1 MQHCNANST
10 CFGLLIKL
18 GMKRFILILLFV
30 FTSALTFAD
39 HLAGGSISY
48 TNIGDR
54 KWQITLK
61 IIANCPTAFA
71 FCRPEACP
79 VMVMVKPSLQ
89 LNPPGS
95 ETTVS
100 PSSIT
105 INLTKVN
112 IEDINQV
119 EVNQLGVIAKNN
131 CTNMGQQTAG
141 FQNPSWEVYTF
152 EGVLDMSM
160 PSLNNS
166 ACKYWD
172 ITYSDAARLYPSI
185 TSFDANAASFA
196 LKTTLNIYHQSSVAN
211 GLKSNSPQLKNHPLF
226 RAYAGNQIFYNP
238 AAIDKD
244 GDSLSYFVGQAYSQ
258 QNLPMT
264 YAAPFSNTYP
274 FPLNQTAEPHIS
286 YPQGINPYLIMD
298 GATGTLSF
306 NPVNNSAN
314 SLIGSVVIGI
324 KQWSKD
330 SLGAP
335 LLVGIQEY
343 EFPVMV
349 VNNQGNNGII
359 LKNTE
364 AVNNSFKTAYT
375 MLPTDTLVVNITAK
389 DPDISSTSTRTDTT
403 KIIQVFMSD
412 SVNTTITHINGTSAE
427 DAIAIKYTP
436 GMAKLN
442 TTQTFTVL
450 AVDNNFPMQMS
461 SRQFKVRVVDG
472 VASANIAKTT
482 DNCGQ
487 VTISYY
493 NPVNVNNV
501 VWNVSTI
508 PNQYNL
514 LPNQVLTYTSSAPIK
529 LPAFN
534 ATGKYLVRLTIF
546 RKEPE
551 NASPVFVYDTIT
563 VTKQTYQNPV
573 KDTAVCANSPVAF
586 TILPGNYL
594 WTARHKEQQFD
605 TTGNIFNDTVYANT
619 VYYVSGTVTDS
630 AYAGCVLFDT
640 ATVWVQ
646 TTPETHLNTT
656 YALCNNAQ
664 VILKATAHNTNTVA
678 YVWSNNLTDSVI
690 TVNQTGTYWVT
701 LTNVQNGCTLTKT
714 VQVIGGSLVNLTVPK
729 NVTACQN
736 DSVKLYANGAE
747 NYVWEELINGNRVVV
762 SNDLAYLFKAN
773 QSKQI
778 YVLGTSNNTMYC
790 PNHDTVFVEVTPK
803 PNLTIS
809 GLATIKSN
817 DTTTFTIPPNPQYQ
831 ITWSTPR
838 GSILYSNDTMAKI
851 TWDIHGFDTLS
862 VAAYQTNCGTLK
874 QNKQVTVLHVDGF
887 NTMQLK
893 SKIKIYPNP
902 ANGYVNIDFD
912 DVNEP
917 IELNVF
923 NNTMQQVLPTYVLD
937 NKQSNY
943 QLPVKTLTNGL
954 YFIKLSG
961 KQQSL
966 FYKIVIAN

>member
-10 CFGLLIKL
+10 CFESLIII
-18 GMKRFILILLFV
+18 GMKRLCLVLLFV
-30 FTSALTFAD
+30 LTYHFGYST
-39 HLAGGSISY
+39 HFYGGNIEY
-48 TNIGDR
+48 TNIGNR
-54 KWQITLK
+54 KWTVTLRIISDCVYPTGVCSSFNNCTMGIT
-61 IIANCPTAFA
+61 A
-71 FCRPEACP
+71 RPNP
-79 VMVMVKPSLQ
+79 L
-89 LNPPGS
+89 LNPIGA
-95 ETTVS
+95 TAT
-100 PSSIT
+100 PSSISA
-105 INLTKVN
+105 ILTLIK
-112 IEDINQV
+112 IEDINKI
-119 EVNQLGVIAKNN
+119 EVLQLGSIAKNY
-131 CTNMGQQTAG
+131 CTNLGQQTAG
-141 FQNPSWEVYTF
+141 NQNPSWEVYTF
-152 EGVLDMSM
+152 EGVLDMST
-160 PSLNNS
+160 PLLNNTN
-166 ACKYWD
+166 CIYWD
-172 ITYSDAARLYPSI
+172 IAYESATRSPNLLNIAF
-185 TSFDANAASFA
+185 TSQFA
-196 LKTTLNIYHQSSVAN
+196 IKSTLNIFHKSTVN
-211 GLKSNSPQLKNHPLF
+211 EGLKCNSVKINGPYLF
-226 RAYAGNQIFYNP
+226 RVSAGDVITYNS
-238 AAIDKD
+238 AATDLD
-244 GDSLSYFVGQAYSQ
+244 NDSLNYFIGQSY
-258 QNLPMT
+258 QNYTTPVS

-364 AVNNSFKTAYT
+364 ALNNSFKTAYT

-389 DPDISSTSTRTDTT
+389 DPDISSSSNRTDTS

-412 SVNTTITHINGTSAE
+412 SANTTITHINGTSAE

-493 NPVNVNNV
+493 NPINVKNV

-508 PNQYNL
+508 PNQYSL
-514 LPNQVLTYTSSAPIK
+514 LPNQVLSYTSSAPIK

-534 ATGKYLVRLTIF
+534 AIGKYLVRLTIY

-551 NASPVFVYDTIT
+551 NASPIFVYDTIT
-563 VTKQTYQNPV
+563 VTKKTYQNPI

-594 WTARHKEQQFD
+594 WTARHKELQFD
-605 TTGNIFNDTVYANT
+605 TTGNTFNDTVYANT

-630 AYAGCVLFDT
+630 AYVGCVLFDT

-664 VILKATAHNTNTVA
+664 VTLKATAHNTNTVA

-690 TVNQTGTYWVT
+690 SVNQTGTYWVT
-701 LTNVQNGCTLTKT
+701 LTNVQNGCALTKT
-714 VQVIGGSLVNLTVPK
+714 VQIIGGSLVNLTVTK

-778 YVLGTSNNTMYC
+778 YVIGTSNNTMYC
-790 PNHDTVFVEVTPK
+790 PNHDTVFVHVIPQA
-803 PNLTIS
+803 NLT
-809 GLATIKSN
+809 
-817 DTTTFTIPPNPQYQ
+817 Q
-831 ITWSTPR
+831 ITGNTNPLYNTVVTYHIDSNPNYTITWQVTGGQLQSSTQTTATVLWNVVGI
-838 GSILYSNDTMAKI
+838 GSIRATAKNNNCADVSI
-851 TWDIHGFDTLS
+851 IQNIHVFP
-862 VAAYQTNCGTLK
+862 
-874 QNKQVTVLHVDGF
+874 VDGIDELNMF
-887 NTMQLK
+887 AKVL
-893 SKIKIYPNP
+893 IYPNP
-902 ANGYVNIDFD
+902 ANEFINLDFTSINKS
-912 DVNEP
+912 VT
-917 IELNVF
+917 ITL
-923 NNTMQQVLPTYVLD
+923 LD
-937 NKQSNY
+937 NTLKELYTQT
-943 QLPVKTLTNGL
+943 VKTTNNIHQLNTQSLSTGF
-954 YFIKLSG
+954 YFIKITSG
-961 KQQSL
+961 GHSKL
-966 FYKIVIAN
+966 YKVALVK

>member
-1 MQHCNANST
+1 MQHCNANNT
-10 CFGLLIKL
+10 CFDLLIKL
-18 GMKRFILILLFV
+18 SMKRFILILLFV
-30 FTSALTFAD
+30 FTSTLSFAD
-39 HLAGGSISY
+39 HLLGANLSY
-48 TNIGDR
+48 TNIGNR
-54 KWQITLK
+54 KWKITLK
-61 IIANCPTAFA
+61 VTTNCNSSPALCNNNYCTPAIT
-71 FCRPEACP
+71 
-79 VMVMVKPSLQ
+79 VKPNQQ
-89 LNPPGS
+89 LNPPGA
-95 ETTVS
+95 EHTIS
-100 PSSIT
+100 PRSYT
-105 INLTKVN
+105 IYLTKVS
-112 IEDINQV
+112 IED
-119 EVNQLGVIAKNN
+119 VNQLEVKQLGPIAKNN
-131 CTNMGQQTAG
+131 CTNMGQQVAG
-141 FQNPSWEVYTF
+141 FQNPGWEIYTF
-152 EGVLDMSM
+152 EGVLDLGT
-160 PSLNNS
+160 PLLDNTI
-166 ACKYWD
+166 CKYWD
-172 ITYSDAARLYPSI
+172 IGYLGDTRYYGLMTNVESESSLYI
-185 TSFDANAASFA
+185 Q
-196 LKTTLNIYHQSSVAN
+196 TTFNIYHKSTIAE
-211 GLKSNSPQLKNHPLF
+211 GLKCNSPQIKNHPLF
-226 RAYAGNQIFYNP
+226 RAYSGNQIFYNP

-244 GDSLSYFVGQAYSQ
+244 GDSLNYFVGQVY
-258 QNLPMT
+258 PMS
-264 YAAPFSNTYP
+264 YIAPFSNTYP

-306 NPVNNSAN
+306 NPINNSAN
-314 SLIGSVVIGI
+314 NLIGCVAIGI

-412 SVNTTITHINGTSAE
+412 SANTTITHINGTSAE

-436 GMAKLN
+436 GLAKLN

-605 TTGNIFNDTVYANT
+605 TTGNTFNDTVYANT

-664 VILKATAHNTNTVA
+664 VTLKATAHNTNTVA
-678 YVWSNNLTDSVI
+678 YVWNNNLTDSVI
-690 TVNQTGTYWVT
+690 TVNQTGTYWVA
-701 LTNVQNGCTLTKT
+701 LTNVQNGCALTKT
-714 VQVIGGSLVNLTVPK
+714 VQVIGGSLVNLTVTK

-778 YVLGTSNNTMYC
+778 YVSGTSNNPMYC

-874 QNKQVTVLHVDGF
+874 QNKQVSIFYVDGL

-893 SKIKIYPNP
+893 AKIKIYPNP
-902 ANGYVNIDFD
+902 ANGYLNIDFD

-943 QLPVKTLTNGL
+943 QLLVKTLTNGL
-954 YFIKLSG
+954 YFIKLSS